1 MAVMTSG
8 PRPIGYPDGQIAMMQ
23 NFQGQGIVWISEI
36 DAYNGNQMM
45 SAPAMA

>member
-23 NFQGQGIVWISEI
+23 NFQGQGIVWIIEI
-36 DAYNGNQMM
+36 APYNGNLMV
-45 SAPAMA
+45 SELAMA